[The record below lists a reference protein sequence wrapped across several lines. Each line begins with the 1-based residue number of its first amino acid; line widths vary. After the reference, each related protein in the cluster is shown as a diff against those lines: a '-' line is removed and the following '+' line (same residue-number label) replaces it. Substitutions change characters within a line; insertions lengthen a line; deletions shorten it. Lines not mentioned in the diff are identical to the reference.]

1 MREIERGRGREIRR
15 ERRRERN
22 MKRREIE
29 MGREE
34 RGG

>member
-1 MREIERGRGREIRR
+1 MRELERGRGREI
-15 ERRRERN
+15 RRERN

>member
-1 MREIERGRGREIRR
+1 MREIERGRGREI
-15 ERRRERN
+15 RRERN